1 MQPTHSVTPQ
11 TEQPGGPSLRTWR
24 YMGFPL
30 LGLVQTLVLAT
41 RDCLEEDCRVGAHV
55 LVVEDEADL
64 RSALVELLSIW
75 GYRVSAASD
84 GREALERL
92 RAAHDPVVMLLDL
105 QMPVMDGDALLDE
118 VSRHPPKRPLRIIV
132 LSANVDVHDR
142 EGCEHVA
149 AALNKPVLP
158 ERLHET
164 VDAEA
169 HALE

>member
-1 MQPTHSVTPQ
+1 MGAH
-11 TEQPGGPSLRTWR
+11 
-24 YMGFPL
+24 GFPL
-30 LGLVQTLVLAT
+30 SRLVQTLSLWGPICRQEDAT
-41 RDCLEEDCRVGAHV
+41 LRAHV

-75 GYRVSAASD
+75 GYRVSTASD

-92 RAAHDPVVMLLDL
+92 RVGREPVLMLLDL

-118 VSRHPPKRPLRIIV
+118 VSRHPPARPLRIIV
-132 LSANVDVHDR
+132 LSAALDVRRR
-142 EGCEHVA
+142 EAYDHVA

-158 ERLHET
+158 DRLHAT
-164 VDAEA
+164 VDAQV